1 MEGDKVSQYFFII
14 AAVISI
20 LDGAF
25 ELDEQMRALKYMILI
40 VGGVVVGIMRH
51 QKQKEFVVAGMAV
64 IITGFILVAF
74 LQDLYLLESFGVMI
88 YNFVIFLSAATVVVG
103 IEQIAGIISLAPH
116 LDEEIPTPK
125 TKKQKVTVKQI
136 EAHTFQRIWGTI
148 ILVAVAL
155 SFIVLLAE
163 SFFDMS
169 QYMVFLVAIDGAITV
184 LFIIDLVILYR
195 KAKNFG
201 DFIKHNIFDI
211 IAAIPTVG
219 VLRLLKIIRAARIVR
234 VFSKGL
240 KLSKT
245 TKLYKTTKFFST
257 NSYFNDVEN
266 AGRRSAP
273 TSVIKKASKKT
284 PKKTSKKKTAKKTT
298 KKKTSKR

>member
-51 QKQKEFVVAGMAV
+51 QKQKEFVVAGLAV

-116 LDEEIPTPK
+116 LDEELPPAK
-125 TKKQKVTVKQI
+125 TKRQKLTQKEI
-136 EAHTFQRIWGTI
+136 EEHSFHRVWGTI

-163 SFFDMS
+163 SFFDVS
-169 QYMVFLVAIDGAITV
+169 EYQVYLVAIDGAITL
-184 LFIIDLVILYR
+184 LFIVDLIILYR
-195 KAKNFG
+195 QAKGFG

-211 IAAIPTVG
+211 IAAVPTVG

-245 TKLYKTTKFFST
+245 TKLYKTTKFFSQR
-257 NSYFNDVEN
+257 SYFNQVEQEAEMRHQRKTPSRPRKRTTKKPAAKRGN
-266 AGRRSAP
+266 AK
-273 TSVIKKASKKT
+273 KKASK
-284 PKKTSKKKTAKKTT
+284 
-298 KKKTSKR
+298 R